1 MGKALDAYRRY
12 RDLAARGEFDRLTEV
27 LDEGWVE
34 NCLGLTGWTLGLDIA
49 LANLQAGFGQAFGDL
64 ESTEHDLIE
73 DGDTLVIRGENSA
86 VHTGQFL
93 GVEPT
98 GMRVRWE
105 FLDMYK
111 AGPDGRLNWHFLVT
125 DWNLV
130 RLQLLGRAPDLPAT
144 PTRRAVQVELA
155 QH

>member
-1 MGKALDAYRRY
+1 MGKALDAYRRH
-12 RDLAARGEFDRLTEV
+12 RDLVAHGEFDRLNEV

-34 NCLGLTGWTLGLDIA
+34 NCLGLTGWTVGLDIA
-49 LANLQAGFGQAFGDL
+49 LANLQAGFGQAFSDL
-64 ESTEHDLIE
+64 EITEHDLIE
-73 DGDTLVIRGENSA
+73 DGDALVVRGENRA
-86 VHTGQFL
+86 VHTGRFL

-98 GMRVRWE
+98 GMPVRWE

-130 RLQLLGRAPDLPAT
+130 RLQLLGQAPDLPAT
-144 PTRRAVQVELA
+144 PTHRAVQVELA

>member
-12 RDLAARGEFDRLTEV
+12 RDLV
-27 LDEGWVE
+27 
-34 NCLGLTGWTLGLDIA
+34 
-49 LANLQAGFGQAFGDL
+49 
-64 ESTEHDLIE
+64 E
-73 DGDTLVIRGENSA
+73 DGDALVIRAENSG
-86 VHTGQFL
+86 VHTGRFL

-98 GMRVRWE
+98 GRRVSWE
-105 FLDMYK
+105 YLDMYR
-111 AGPDGRLNWHFLVT
+111 AGPDGRLNWHFLAT

-130 RLQLLGRAPDLPAT
+130 RLQLLGQAPDLPAT